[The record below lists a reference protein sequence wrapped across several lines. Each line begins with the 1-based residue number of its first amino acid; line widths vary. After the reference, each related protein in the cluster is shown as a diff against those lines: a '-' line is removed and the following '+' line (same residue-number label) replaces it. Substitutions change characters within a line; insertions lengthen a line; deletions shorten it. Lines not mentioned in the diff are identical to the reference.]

1 MNTEDL
7 VISLIEDFKFA
18 GLLPENLQQRK
29 TFLAIF
35 AALLV
40 SKTHNNYLDELLI
53 TSFSDGFKNTCEF
66 AFLKQSHRVLF
77 DELKSSYQQSSSL
90 SQSAFNSIK
99 PLIEHQQLSGISIIS
114 AVEIYDRTLQRLQ
127 KMNIADRSSRLFQY
141 DYFPVELAQFAAK
154 LAGRKKGLAVCE
166 PSSNDAKMA
175 IMTCSYLDV
184 TFAAVSCEKQSPDYV
199 AHMLAIAGVHESVAS
214 EGPISSDTKFDLTLL
229 LQLET
234 ARIEELINS
243 HVPALADSS
252 LCIALVGQGFL
263 VGKQHLEIRKQLLAK
278 GFVQAV
284 IELPAKLLSPAT
296 PALFALMLSKGDP
309 TRKVT
314 FESYSD
320 HFVTKGR
327 NNVLHIDENAKP
339 EFSLSVSSDSIPADN
354 ANLVPRSYM
363 QIQSTDGG
371 LNIVDIRKQLLEL
384 QQTND
389 NYLRQLSQML

>member
-7 VISLIEDFKFA
+7 VISLIEDYKFA
-18 GLLPENLQQRK
+18 GLLPENLEHRK
-29 TFLAIF
+29 TFLAIL

-53 TSFSDGFKNTCEF
+53 NSFSDGFKNTCEF
-66 AFLKQSHRVLF
+66 AFLKQSHRALF
-77 DELKSSYQQSSSL
+77 NELKASYLQSSSV

-99 PLIEHQQLSGISIIS
+99 PLIEHQQLKGISVIS

-127 KMNIADRSSRLFQY
+127 KINVADRSSRLFQY
-141 DYFPVELAQFAAK
+141 DYFPVELAQFVAK
-154 LAGRKKGLAVCE
+154 LARSNEGVAVCE

-184 TFAAVSCEKQSPDYV
+184 TFAAVSCEKQSPVYV
-199 AHMLAIAGVHESVAS
+199 AHMLAIAGVHKSVAS
-214 EGPISSDTKFDLTLL
+214 ESPISSDTKFNLTLL
-229 LQLET
+229 LQPEP
-234 ARIEELINS
+234 AKIEELINS
-243 HVPALADSS
+243 HIPALADNG
-252 LCIALVGQGFL
+252 LYIALVGQGFL

-296 PALFALMLSKGDP
+296 SALFALLLSKGDP
-309 TRKVT
+309 TRQVT

-327 NNVLHIDENAKP
+327 INVLNAGEHGNP
-339 EFSLSVSSDSIPADN
+339 EFSLSISSDSIPPDN
-354 ANLVPRSYM
+354 ANLTPKSY
-363 QIQSTDGG
+363 
-371 LNIVDIRKQLLEL
+371 LQLLPSANELDIGKLRSQLSEL
-384 QQTND
+384 QEKND
-389 NYLRQLSQML
+389 TYLMQLCSLL